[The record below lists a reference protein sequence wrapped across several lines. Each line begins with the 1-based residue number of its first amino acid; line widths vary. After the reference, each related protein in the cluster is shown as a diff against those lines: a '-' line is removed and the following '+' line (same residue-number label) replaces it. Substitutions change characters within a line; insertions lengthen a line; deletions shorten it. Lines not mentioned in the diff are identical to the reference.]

1 MAEKRGYGAIAA
13 GFVLVLFGFVLILYE
28 IWSTATIPINNYTLA
43 GVAIAG
49 IGVAV
54 GAVGLDRGIEIRDR

>member
-1 MAEKRGYGAIAA
+1 MAGKRGYGAIAA

-43 GVAIAG
+43 GVGIAG
-49 IGVAV
+49 VGVAV
-54 GAVGLDRGIEIRDR
+54 GAVGLDRGIEIKD